1 MRFCGTKKRLGD
13 KMIEYKK
20 LANGFEYIE
29 VQNAVAFAKIA
40 LQGAHI
46 FEYKR
51 KGEAGLLWLSERSD
65 FEYGKAIRGGVPICW
80 PAFGMNNPDLPQHGF
95 SRTAKFTLLQ
105 TKEENKSTELLFVL
119 EDSQES
125 LKLWP
130 YKFSLMFEVIIGE
143 TLQMKLTTTNK
154 DTKSFTLT
162 QALHSYFP
170 VSDIE
175 DAKIFG
181 LEGKPYLNALTS
193 QTQLQKGAITF
204 DAEYDC
210 VYQEVENEIVLQ
222 DKKRSIKINNEGSK
236 SVVVWNPWTLKGA
249 RMSGMKADDYKT
261 FVCIES
267 ANAFEDF
274 KVLSPKQSHTLKA
287 TVDSLP
293 IMMT

>member
-1 MRFCGTKKRLGD
+1 
-13 KMIEYKK
+13 
-20 LANGFEYIE
+20 
-29 VQNAVAFAKIA
+29 
-40 LQGAHI
+40 
-46 FEYKR
+46 
-51 KGEAGLLWLSERSD
+51 
-65 FEYGKAIRGGVPICW
+65 
-80 PAFGMNNPDLPQHGF
+80 DLPQHGF
-95 SRTAKFTLLQ
+95 SRTARFGLTQ
-105 TKEENKSTELLFVL
+105 TQEDDKSTELIFTL
-119 EDSQES
+119 EETQGS

-130 YKFSLMFEVIIGE
+130 YKFSL
-143 TLQMKLTTTNK
+143 TLKVTVAENLTMELTTTNR

-236 SVVVWNPWTLKGA
+236 SVVVWNPWIEKGA